1 MCRSAGWMLA
11 ATVLSFMAS
20 GCKSPYYADQGALA
34 GGLGG
39 AGFGALIGS
48 ATGHTG
54 AGAAIGAAAGA
65 ITGGAVGGALDDI
78 DAKNRAQIAAATH
91 HPPSAVS
98 VNDVVAL
105 SRSGIDEQLIVNQ
118 LASNGLQRPL
128 QANDVIYLQQNGVSP
143 HIIGVMQQTRV
154 AAPKP
159 SSSPAVR
166 RRSSTPIP
174 ITAHIGA
181 PATTAPTTA
190 PESPSAS
197 VSRSDNFTSPKNSSA
212 DKNLAPIRIAHSTF
226 CA

>member
-1 MCRSAGWMLA
+1 MRRSAGWMLA
-11 ATVLSFMAS
+11 VTVLSLMAS

-39 AGFGALIGS
+39 AGLGALIGS
-48 ATGHTG
+48 ATGHAG

-105 SRSGIDEQLIVNQ
+105 SRSGVDEQLIVNQ

-143 HIIGVMQQTRV
+143 RVIGVMQQTRV
-154 AAPKP
+154 AAPE
-159 SSSPAVR
+159 AVVVPGGPPPVVYADPYYGPYWGPGYYR
-166 RRSSTPIP
+166 PYYGPRVAVGVGIP
-174 ITAHIGA
+174 I
-181 PATTAPTTA
+181 
-190 PESPSAS
+190 
-197 VSRSDNFTSPKNSSA
+197 R
-212 DKNLAPIRIAHSTF
+212 
-226 CA
+226 